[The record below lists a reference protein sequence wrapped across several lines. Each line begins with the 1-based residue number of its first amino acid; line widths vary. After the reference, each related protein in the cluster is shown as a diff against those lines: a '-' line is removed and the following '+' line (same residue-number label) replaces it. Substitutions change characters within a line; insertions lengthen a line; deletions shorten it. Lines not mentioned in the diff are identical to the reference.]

1 VRNSFGSG
9 SKSDSRS
16 SNLALDLLSSAD
28 DLKAETEKDVK
39 VIFAEASDEKKQRRR
54 MLSFAKR
61 KRMSLWA
68 STTQSVGPLIPTQ
81 NNLFRTHKSLGRV
94 SECLHKNLSDEHA
107 FHDQEIGSPGS
118 TTNDDIQAT
127 PCESILDD
135 LVMPLVFGFLTDN
148 ELVCSASMVCRA
160 WADAATT
167 ASVKYMLASVGHSDG
182 CDDSDEDDESNDC
195 NIEKSTTVP
204 SMERSWS
211 YLNTEFPWGLFLSEG
226 SFKKVYKVYNCRMEQ
241 EEAISVM

>member
-1 VRNSFGSG
+1 VRDSFVSG
-9 SKSDSRS
+9 SKIDSRS

-28 DLKAETEKDVK
+28 DLKAETEKDVNII
-39 VIFAEASDEKKQRRR
+39 VAEAPDEKKQRRR

-68 STTQSVGPLIPTQ
+68 STTQSDGPLVPAQ
-81 NNLFRTHKSLGRV
+81 NNLFRTRKSLGRV
-94 SECLHKNLSDEHA
+94 SEYLQKNLLDEHA
-107 FHDQEIGSPGS
+107 FHDQEICSPGL
-118 TTNDDIQAT
+118 TTSDDTQAA
-127 PCESILDD
+127 PCESVLDEEA
-135 LVMPLVFGFLTDN
+135 LPLVFGFLTES
-148 ELVCSASMVCRA
+148 ELVCSASMVCHA

-182 CDDSDEDDESNDC
+182 HDDSDEDDESNDC
-195 NIEKSTTVP
+195 NIDKSATVTT
-204 SMERSWS
+204 MERSWS